1 MFGAKYVWILLGYI
15 EREWW
20 LVNDS
25 SITCS
30 SQELAEAM
38 DGYLAT
44 DFLWNTGLNTTT
56 VYGKV
61 FQLMKQSFVM
71 SELID

>member
-1 MFGAKYVWILLGYI
+1 MQAYKLRMFGAKYVWILLGYI
-15 EREWW
+15 ERNWW

-30 SQELAEAM
+30 PQELVEAM

-44 DFLWNTGLNTTT
+44 DYLWLTGSNTRT

-61 FQLMKQSFVM
+61 FG
-71 SELID
+71 